1 MHTERSVRGLLQ
13 GELSVETW
21 WADRSV
27 TGTDVF
33 SGHRKITFEEIDEA
47 EESEPFVFGRGVDL
61 MLLADN
67 RIIASTAGS
76 GRYAAGQPFFA
87 RDAHRYAELYQ
98 SCSADMTPCAFLH
111 VRSVAL
117 ISGRWLSDSGF
128 LVAMVIHGNTA
139 RTLRVLSHCFA
150 EDIRLPEPGAGS
162 TGLRRDDEPCYRVLC
177 GVRQQFYKLMRGAG
191 REVSITTRPALVAML
206 DERVHSIWS
215 MLGLPQMA
223 LPTEQIPFP
232 CLGTVNV
239 ARMSA
244 MLLCLGL
251 WLTRR
256 GEALSRSGAIEVQED
271 ARQLCPCF
279 SVPLLAE
286 EWSGWGKDALPIEL
300 AAAVRLASFDRAIF
314 ACEMQSEERR
324 LLIRFSPLCPQ
335 REELYALRSRP
346 SAENAE
352 VT

>member
-1 MHTERSVRGLLQ
+1 
-13 GELSVETW
+13 
-21 WADRSV
+21 
-27 TGTDVF
+27 
-33 SGHRKITFEEIDEA
+33 
-47 EESEPFVFGRGVDL
+47 
-61 MLLADN
+61 
-67 RIIASTAGS
+67 
-76 GRYAAGQPFFA
+76 
-87 RDAHRYAELYQ
+87 
-98 SCSADMTPCAFLH
+98 
-111 VRSVAL
+111 
-117 ISGRWLSDSGF
+117 
-128 LVAMVIHGNTA
+128 
-139 RTLRVLSHCFA
+139 
-150 EDIRLPEPGAGS
+150 
-162 TGLRRDDEPCYRVLC
+162 
-177 GVRQQFYKLMRGAG
+177 
-191 REVSITTRPALVAML
+191 
-206 DERVHSIWS
+206 
-215 MLGLPQMA
+215 
-223 LPTEQIPFP
+223 
-232 CLGTVNV
+232 
-239 ARMSA
+239 